1 MFYNGSTS
9 TGYWN
14 ATVCRVRAKNC
25 HKTWPTTSREQCR
38 DLRRTGNSNKMN
50 KRGAK
55 NKMKKKE
62 KKSRSRSR
70 TTTSRPNR
78 VSLLERSLGNLIAH
92 SGGRVRRVC
101 VCARCCQEGSTKAK
115 HQQKNENNN
124 KMGKNGI
131 WNRRQRNQQA
141 FEGLSVALSTT
152 STRCNWVYPYK
163 YLYIAH
169 LYIYLHLFISTL

>member
-1 MFYNGSTS
+1 M
-9 TGYWN
+9 
-14 ATVCRVRAKNC
+14 CRVRAKNY

-55 NKMKKKE
+55 NKTKKE

-92 SGGRVRRVC
+92 SGGRVRRGCVC
-101 VCARCCQEGSTKAK
+101 VLGVAKKEAPKQNINKRMRTTTKWAK
-115 HQQKNENNN
+115 MAYETA
-124 KMGKNGI
+124 GKEI
-131 WNRRQRNQQA
+131 NR
-141 FEGLSVALSTT
+141 LS
-152 STRCNWVYPYK
+152 K
-163 YLYIAH
+163 G
-169 LYIYLHLFISTL
+169 